1 MFLPGDD
8 IPPTD
13 WLHTNYFDKLVHAG
27 IFGIM
32 GFLFSLPFL
41 KPTLDKR
48 SKQQYFLKIAL
59 AVSIWGLTAELIQKY
74 FIPGRNYD
82 IIDWVSDT
90 IGAFLSFLILK
101 TALYSHPHRD
111 KN

>member
-8 IPPTD
+8 IPPTE
-13 WLHTNYFDKLVHAG
+13 WLHINYFDKLVHAG

-32 GFLFSLPFL
+32 GFLFSWPLL
-41 KPTLDKR
+41 KSHLHE
-48 SKQQYFLKIAL
+48 SQQQHYFLKIAL
-59 AVSIWGLTAELIQKY
+59 AVSVWGFTTELIQKY

-82 IIDWVSDT
+82 IVDWIADC

-101 TALYSHPHRD
+101 RFIIKSSTA
-111 KN
+111 